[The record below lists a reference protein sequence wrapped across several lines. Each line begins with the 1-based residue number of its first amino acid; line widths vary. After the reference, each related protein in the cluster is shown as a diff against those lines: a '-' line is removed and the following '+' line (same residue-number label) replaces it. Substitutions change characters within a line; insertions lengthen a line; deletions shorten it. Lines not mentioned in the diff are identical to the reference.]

1 MNMMKHMHIVL
12 FIVFLYTSN
21 PSFSY
26 ANDICV
32 AETNIN
38 TPSGYECKPQ
48 DKLTVDDFV
57 FSGFVPGE
65 IKKPFNVKL
74 TVVSA
79 EKLRGLN
86 GLGLSAARVDIGING
101 TVAMHVHPD
110 ESELLMM
117 VQGKVT
123 AGFVTTEKAYVKDIK
138 VGDVFVFPKGQL
150 HFLINSG
157 TEIAI
162 AFVAYSSS
170 TPTFQFLD
178 DLLFGK
184 NHLNTSIIAQTT
196 FLDVAQIEK
205 LKGRFGGSGSG

>member
-1 MNMMKHMHIVL
+1 MNMMKHIVL
-12 FIVFLYTSN
+12 FIVVLYISN

-32 AETNIN
+32 AKTNIN

-48 DKLTVDDFV
+48 ETLSVEDFV

-65 IKKPFNVKL
+65 TINPFNVKL

-79 EKLRGLN
+79 DKLRGLN
-86 GLGLSAARVDIGING
+86 GLGLSAARVDISING

-110 ESELLMM
+110 ESEFLMM

-123 AGFVTTEKAYVKDIK
+123 AGFVTSEKAYVKDIK

-150 HFLINSG
+150 HFVVNSG
-157 TEIAI
+157 SETAI

-184 NHLNTSIIAQTT
+184 NNLNTSIIAQTT
-196 FLDVAQIEK
+196 LLDVEQIKK
-205 LKGRFGGSGSG
+205 LKAQFGGSG

>member
-1 MNMMKHMHIVL
+1 MKMMKHIVL
-12 FIVFLYTSN
+12 FIVVLYTSN

-32 AETNIN
+32 ADTKIN

-48 DKLTVDDFV
+48 ELLTVDDFV
-57 FSGFVPGE
+57 SSRFVPGK
-65 IKKPFNVKL
+65 IIDPFNVKL

-79 EKLRGLN
+79 KELLGLN

-123 AGFVTTEKAYVKDIK
+123 AGFVTSEKAYLKVIK
-138 VGDVFVFPKGQL
+138 VGDVIVFPKGQL
-150 HFLINSG
+150 HFLVNSG
-157 TEIAI
+157 SEIAI

-170 TPTFQFLD
+170 IPTFQFLD

-184 NHLNTSIIAQTT
+184 NNLDTSIIAQTT
-196 FLDVAQIEK
+196 LLDVAQIKK
-205 LKGRFGGSGSG
+205 LKAQFGGSG

>member
-1 MNMMKHMHIVL
+1 MKMMKHIVL
-12 FIVFLYTSN
+12 FIVVLYTSN

-32 AETNIN
+32 ADTKIN

-48 DKLTVDDFV
+48 ETLTVDDFV
-57 FSGFVPGE
+57 SSRFVPGK
-65 IKKPFNVKL
+65 IIDPFNVKL

-79 EKLRGLN
+79 KELRGLN

-123 AGFVTTEKAYVKDIK
+123 AGFVTSEKAYVKVIK
-138 VGDVFVFPKGQL
+138 VGDVIVFPKGQL
-150 HFLINSG
+150 HFLVNL
-157 TEIAI
+157 
-162 AFVAYSSS
+162 V
-170 TPTFQFLD
+170 LK
-178 DLLFGK
+178 LLLLLL
-184 NHLNTSIIAQTT
+184 HI
-196 FLDVAQIEK
+196 VAQFPPFSFLMIYYLEK
-205 LKGRFGGSGSG
+205 ITWILQ